1 MIVRRT
7 FFAAVAGLLL
17 TLSFGLPAAAGEQDP
32 RAFVAHLAT
41 TAMETMTVKGL
52 SDQDRAAKFR
62 ALFTSDVDLPEI
74 AKFVLGRYWRLA
86 TPEQQQEFVKSFE
99 DIVVLTWSTRFK
111 DYGGDL
117 RHTVTNASPDGDR
130 GVVVDSKVDRE
141 RQQPIALQWRLK
153 QADGGGLRVIDL
165 VVEGSS
171 MAITYRSEYA
181 AVIQANGG
189 KVEGL
194 LSALR
199 GKLAELQ
206 SSGTTATTK
215 TN

>member
-17 TLSFGLPAAAGEQDP
+17 SFSLDLSSATAGEQDP
-32 RAFVAHLAT
+32 KAFVTNLAN
-41 TAMETMTVKGL
+41 TAMETMTVKDM
-52 SDQDRAAKFR
+52 SDQERAAKFR
-62 ALFTSDVDLPEI
+62 ALFTSEVDLHEI
-74 AKFVLGRYWRLA
+74 AKFVLGRHWRPPT
-86 TPEQQQEFVKSFE
+86 TPEQQQEFLKVFE
-99 DIVVLTWSTRFK
+99 DTVVLTWAPRFK

-117 RHTVTNASPDGDR
+117 RHTVVAVTQDGDR
-130 GVVVDSKVDRE
+130 GITVDSKVDRE
-141 RQQPIALQWRLK
+141 RQTPIALQWRLK
-153 QADGGGLRVIDL
+153 RHDGGLRVVDL

-194 LSALR
+194 LSAMR
-199 GKLAELQ
+199 AKLTELQ
-206 SSGTTATTK
+206 TGNAVTK
-215 TN
+215 AN